1 MSFESMQLC
10 NFVKRNRKKC
20 KAPAMRESDK
30 CKHHGGALARSTR
43 THGLYAK
50 YQPKRIQDL
59 VEEQLANDK
68 LLDLRQQ
75 IALISALLADSM
87 DQTRK
92 RQEKEKRAHF
102 TTEEK
107 QEIAVLSEKM
117 SAAIERYAK
126 VGVVL
131 KYLVHLDTVQ
141 KLLEGWSALTRR
153 YIPNESDR
161 EEFGKELSNVTA
173 FLIEEDAKNAG
184 GRVGR
189 PLKEVKEYREEEE
202 EEG

>member
-1 MSFESMQLC
+1 MSFESMRIC
-10 NFVKRNRKKC
+10 NFVKRNRRKC

-30 CKHHGGALARSTR
+30 CRHHGGALARSTR

-50 YQPKRIQDL
+50 YQPTRIQDL
-59 VEEQLANDK
+59 VEEQLANPK
-68 LLDLRQQ
+68 LVNLRQQ

-92 RQEKEKRAHF
+92 CQEKEKRIHF

-107 QEIAVLSEKM
+107 KEIVVLSEKM
-117 SAAIERYAK
+117 SATIERYAK

-141 KLLEGWSALTRR
+141 KLLENWSALTIR
-153 YIPNESDR
+153 YIHSASDR
-161 EEFGKELSNVTA
+161 EEFTKNLHLVTDS
-173 FLIEEDAKNAG
+173 LIEEGSKKEG

-189 PLKEVKEYREEEE
+189 PLKEVAAYREEEA
-202 EEG
+202 G